1 MANATEDKK
10 IVKEKKSVVG
20 ILLNIIYV
28 LIGAGIIALFVIMF
42 IRSRA

>member
-10 IVKEKKSVVG
+10 IVKGKKSIAN
-20 ILLNIIYV
+20 ILLNIIYA
-28 LIGAGIIALFVIMF
+28 LIGAGIVALLVIMF